1 MENPQFPINLIGG
14 QWNKIATNINGA
26 GTIHKKT
33 KDVDYLQTYRLT
45 GETAP
50 TDISEGVLMFLDYS
64 YEPFGVDSAVDIYVW
79 ASKDAVLRLD
89 R

>member
-1 MENPQFPINLIGG
+1 MKNPEYPIYIIGG
-14 QWNKIATNINGA
+14 QWNKIATNINGS

-33 KDVDYLQTYRLT
+33 KDVDYLHTYRLT

-50 TDISEGVLMFLDYS
+50 TDIAEGFLMFQDSS
-64 YEPFGVDSAVDIYVW
+64 YEPFGVDSAIDIYVW
-79 ASKDAVLRLD
+79 SSKDAVLRLD

>member
-1 MENPQFPINLIGG
+1 MQNPEYPIAITAG
-14 QWNKIATNINGA
+14 QWNKIATNITGS

-33 KDVDYLQTYRLT
+33 KDVDYLHTYRLT
-45 GETAP
+45 GEATP
-50 TDISEGVLMFLDYS
+50 TDIAEGIVMFLDNS

-79 ASKDAVLRLD
+79 SSKDAVLRLD